1 MSSGRILL
9 ASLLLLL
16 LLQTRKAATDV
27 LDPTT
32 GTFHTAFDQL
42 VVFGK
47 FRRSV
52 RERGREV
59 LRRRGRDLIES
70 RRRSF
75 EVMVLFFDSARL
87 FLHRQGEFPQRPC
100 GLSHFAAIL
109 LPHGVRGRRMA

>member
-16 LLQTRKAATDV
+16 LLQTIKAATDV
-27 LDPTT
+27 FDPTT
-32 GTFHTAFDQL
+32 GTFHAAFDQL

-52 RERGREV
+52 RE
-59 LRRRGRDLIES
+59 RGRDLIES